1 MNKLYD
7 EVKTALRRDI
17 EREIYKSGEKIP
29 SESQLTQ
36 SLGVSAITVRRAL
49 RDLVMEGLLIGKQGI
64 GMFVADNRCVVRSL
78 RSDFRDSMADQIRR
92 AGLEPKITKL
102 AISEVLGQKVILEIL
117 KVRSGS
123 VLHCVEKLILAD
135 DRPISV
141 ERDYLPSRLASL
153 NDDLAS
159 TYLIP
164 LLISRGIR
172 IDHIDYRVEGG
183 SVSAEDAS
191 LLELAPGMPILKV
204 HYTPIGAGAVPV
216 ATGMSI
222 SRADRFAYEFRV
234 NVGLKAPKKS
244 RARSKRRAR
253 M

>member
-1 MNKLYD
+1 MTKLYD
-7 EVKTALRRDI
+7 DVKNVLRRDI
-17 EREIYKSGEKIP
+17 ERGTYRAGEKIP
-29 SESQLTQ
+29 SESQLTRI
-36 SLGVSAITVRRAL
+36 LGVSAITVRRAL

-64 GMFVADNRCVVRSL
+64 GVFVVDNRCVVRSL

-92 AGLEPKITKL
+92 AGLQPRIAKL
-102 AISEVLGQKVILEIL
+102 ASSEVLGQKVILKNLEM
-117 KVRSGS
+117 RSGS

-141 ERDYLPSRLASL
+141 ERDFLPSRLASL
-153 NDDLAS
+153 NEDLGS
-159 TYLIP
+159 NYLIP
-164 LLISRGIR
+164 LLIGRGIR

-183 SVSAEDAS
+183 SVSAEDAP
-191 LLELAPGMPILKV
+191 LLELTPGVPILKV

-234 NVGLKAPKKS
+234 NVSLKAPKKA
-244 RARSKRRAR
+244 RARKKGRAQ